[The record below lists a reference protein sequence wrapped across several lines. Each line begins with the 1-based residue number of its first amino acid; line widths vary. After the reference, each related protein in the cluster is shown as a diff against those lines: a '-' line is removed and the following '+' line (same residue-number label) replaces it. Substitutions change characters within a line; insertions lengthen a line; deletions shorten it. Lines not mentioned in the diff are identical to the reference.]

1 MKLRELIKVKDSL
14 TNFANIRLSSAQDNY
29 NVFKLYK
36 QAEDEITNYN
46 AQRDKII
53 IEYGEKDSEGNVS
66 VQQNNPNF
74 DNVIQAIVELE
85 DLDIKIKF
93 EKISVKSSELN
104 LSAVDIFNL
113 ENFGLI
119 EIKEGD

>member
-74 DNVIQAIVELE
+74 DKVIQAIVELE